1 MKVRSILEAKAKGRG
16 VVTIEPEA
24 RAMDAAA
31 IMRRADIGALVVVD
45 AHGRL
50 AGMLTEREFT
60 RTLAAAAHRVVDMRV
75 AQLMNR
81 NIVTCDLDDDLNAV
95 MALMTHARARH
106 VPVLDAGR
114 LSGIVSLGDV
124 VKARLE
130 EVEMEVRVLRDLQ
143 IARIHV

>member
-1 MKVRSILEAKAKGRG
+1 
-16 VVTIEPEA
+16 
-24 RAMDAAA
+24 
-31 IMRRADIGALVVVD
+31 
-45 AHGRL
+45 
-50 AGMLTEREFT
+50 MLTEREIT
-60 RTLAAAAHRVVDMRV
+60 RTLATAAHRVADMRA

-81 NIVTCDLDDDLNAV
+81 NVVNCDIDDDLNTV

-106 VPVLDAGR
+106 VPVLDHGR

>member
-1 MKVRSILEAKAKGRG
+1 
-16 VVTIEPEA
+16 
-24 RAMDAAA
+24 
-31 IMRRADIGALVVVD
+31 
-45 AHGRL
+45 
-50 AGMLTEREFT
+50 
-60 RTLAAAAHRVVDMRV
+60 MRV